1 MNFPVQQQTNSPT
14 QNNPPIPSGADTV
27 ALYDASFNQV
37 FEMARAVKANINVSS
52 KLLDHPV
59 ENGAT
64 MTDFRIA
71 LPTEIELSVIC
82 TGKDYRTLYQA
93 IRDTYAN
100 GISLILVT
108 KADTYYNLMI
118 QAMPHEETPDMFDVL
133 AVAIKL
139 REVMIIDTIYQPFT
153 AVKVKKATDVSTVKT
168 GETAPAPDS
177 SYLNKIMTYSGTF
190 LH

>member
-14 QNNPPIPSGADTV
+14 QNNPPIPSGADAV

-37 FEMARAVKANINVSS
+37 FEMARSVKANINVSS

-71 LPTEIELSVIC
+71 MPTEIELSVIC

-133 AVAIKL
+133 AVALKL
-139 REVMIIDTIYQPFT
+139 REVMIIDTLYQPFT
-153 AVKVKKATDVSTVKT
+153 AAKVKKSTDVSTVKT
-168 GETAPAPDS
+168 GETIPAPS
-177 SYLNKIMTYSGTF
+177 ASFAAQLVNSFK
-190 LH
+190 